1 MRTKYKSNII
11 MEDSNMRKKRLT
23 KNIGILV
30 SNETFDQL
38 VEVTDRQEIT
48 VSEFIRQLIEERF
61 SSEGK
66 EK

>member
-1 MRTKYKSNII
+1 
-11 MEDSNMRKKRLT
+11 MRKRRLT

-48 VSEFIRQLIEERF
+48 VSEFIRQLIEDRF
-61 SSEGK
+61 SSEGR
-66 EK
+66 EKTNE